1 MIVFDAVDFS
11 YHQPEGEDISA
22 LKGID
27 LTVAEGES
35 LLVLGGNGSGKTT
48 LLKLACGLLA
58 PTKGTVRIRD
68 HDTKTSHL
76 DLGDI
81 VSLVLSRP
89 RDMIFSPI
97 AEEDVAFGL
106 ECRGFAPEE
115 IRARVDRSL
124 DMVGMARFAK
134 AHIQQLSGGEQQ
146 KVVLAGALAQNPKI
160 LLLDEPTAY
169 LDSGD
174 SRRMLEQ
181 IHELKNSMTLLLA
194 TQRPDPAIEVDR
206 VLVLHEGKSVFCG
219 PPAELPHKSE
229 IFRTAGLSTP
239 KTVLLGDHLRKMG
252 VRIKKPYHSPQL
264 LVKQLCK
271 LWSQTSATQAE
282 R

>member
-1 MIVFDAVDFS
+1 MIVFDAVDFC
-11 YHQPEGEDISA
+11 YHHPEGEDIPA

-27 LTVAEGES
+27 LTIADGES
-35 LLVLGGNGSGKTT
+35 VLVLGGNGSGKTT
-48 LLKLACGLLA
+48 LLKLASGLLT
-58 PTKGTVRIRD
+58 PSKGTVRIRGL
-68 HDTKTSHL
+68 DTKTSHL

-106 ECRGFAPEE
+106 ECRGLPPEE
-115 IRARVDRSL
+115 IRVRVDRSL
-124 DMVGMARFAK
+124 DMVGMGQFAK

-146 KVVLAGALAQNPKI
+146 KVVLAGALAQDPKI

-169 LDSGD
+169 LDSGE

-194 TQRPDPAIEVDR
+194 TQRPDPTIQVDR
-206 VLVLHEGKSVFCG
+206 VLVLHQGKSVFCG
-219 PPAELPHKSE
+219 PPADLPHKSE
-229 IFRTAGLSTP
+229 TLRAAGLLTP
-239 KTVLLGDHLRKMG
+239 KTVLLGEHLRKKG
-252 VRIKKPYHSPQL
+252 VPIKRPYHTPQL

-282 R
+282 G